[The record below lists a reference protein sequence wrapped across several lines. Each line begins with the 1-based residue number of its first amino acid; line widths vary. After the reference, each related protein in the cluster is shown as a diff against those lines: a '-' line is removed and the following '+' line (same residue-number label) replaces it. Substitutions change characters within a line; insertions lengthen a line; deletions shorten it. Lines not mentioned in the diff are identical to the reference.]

1 MNAPPNL
8 ADPMDQRIHLC
19 STGDGTR
26 LAYARS
32 GHGPPLV
39 KTATWLTHLKSDW
52 DSPVWRHWLNELSSD
67 RTLIRY
73 DERGCGLSDW
83 DVPEISFDAWVR
95 DLEAVVDAEELDR
108 FALLGVCQGAPVAV
122 AYAARHPERVSRLV
136 LYGGFARGRLAGDPP
151 APIRREAE
159 TLANL
164 VALGWGQDNP
174 AFRQVFTTLFVPEA
188 TPVQMEWYT
197 ELQRVSTNTANA
209 LAIGRTVFNTDI
221 RDLAP
226 RVSAPTLVLHA
237 RDDAMIPFRRGRE
250 LAALIPD
257 ARFVPLDSRNHILLE
272 DEPAWTEFLGHI
284 RDFLEIEEADA
295 SGTEPPFPDLTD
307 REREV
312 LDLIASGLSNDE
324 IAETLCISPKT
335 VRNHITRV
343 FRKLDVS
350 RRARAIVRAR
360 EQGLGRTGLDRAE
373 TRPD

>member
-1 MNAPPNL
+1 
-8 ADPMDQRIHLC
+8 MDQRIHLC

-52 DSPVWRHWLNELSSD
+52 GSPVWRHWLTELSSD
-67 RTLIRY
+67 RTLVRY

-95 DLEAVVDAEELDR
+95 DLETVVDAEELDR
-108 FALLGVCQGAPVAV
+108 FDLLGVCQGAPVAV
-122 AYAARHPERVSRLV
+122 AYAAHHPERVSRLV

-197 ELQRVSTNTANA
+197 ELQRSSTNTANA

-221 RDLAP
+221 RELAP

-272 DEPAWTEFLGHI
+272 DEPAWAEFLDHV
-284 RDFLEIEEADA
+284 REFLRIEDTGA
-295 SGTEPPFPDLTD
+295 STGNGPPFPDLTD
-307 REREV
+307 RERQV
-312 LDLIASGLSNDE
+312 LDVIAQGLSNDE

-335 VRNHITRV
+335 VRNHITRI
-343 FRKLDVS
+343 FRKLGVS
-350 RRARAIVRAR
+350 RRARAIVLAR
-360 EQGLGRTGLDRAE
+360 ERGLGRQQ
-373 TRPD
+373 PD